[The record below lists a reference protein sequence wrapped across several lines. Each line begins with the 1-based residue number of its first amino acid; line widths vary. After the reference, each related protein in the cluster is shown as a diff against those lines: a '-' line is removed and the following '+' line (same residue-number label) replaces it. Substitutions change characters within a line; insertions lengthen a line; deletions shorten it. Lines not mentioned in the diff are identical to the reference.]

1 MFFWLNHWEK
11 SKNRG
16 GNMDNQRIWRENR
29 LLFVISPLLAM
40 AFLLFLI
47 ADFSAFA
54 EESKL
59 KQIIQAKEIRIG
71 TSGDYQPFSYLHPKT
86 NQYEGMDIE
95 LAHKLGQVLQAK
107 VTFVRFKWPELTPDL
122 LAGKFDIA
130 MGGIG
135 RNVERGKI
143 FAYTNSYMTFG
154 TCPLVR
160 KADEDKFPDFGSI
173 NRPGVKVIL
182 NQGGLNDRHFTPL
195 LTQATILR
203 HNKNEE
209 IAEKVKDGTADV
221 WITDNVEAL
230 FWAKQIPG
238 LVAVNPS
245 KTFTVGTKGFMIRQG
260 DQIFLNW
267 LNLWLEQMFL
277 QGEVQRLEQQW
288 LGTVM
293 K

>member
-1 MFFWLNHWEK
+1 MKE
-11 SKNRG
+11 
-16 GNMDNQRIWRENR
+16 QRSMGM
-29 LLFVISPLLAM
+29 LGVVGHGSISILKVNICK
-40 AFLLFLI
+40 FLLMTFLFCL
-47 ADFSAFA
+47 AAAFPASA
-54 EESKL
+54 EESRLQSILQK
-59 KQIIQAKEIRIG
+59 KEIRVG
-71 TSGDYQPFSYLHPKT
+71 TSGDYQPFSHLNPKN

-95 LAHKLGQVLQAK
+95 MAHKLGEALKAK
-107 VTFVRFKWPELTPDL
+107 VVFVRFKWPELTADL
-122 LAGKFDIA
+122 LADKFDIA

-143 FAYTNSYMTFG
+143 FAYTNSFMTFG

-160 KADEDKFPDFGSI
+160 LGDENKFPDFASI

-182 NQGGLNDRHFTPL
+182 NQGGINDRHFTPL
-195 LTQATILR
+195 LTQAAILR

-209 IAEKVKDGTADV
+209 IAAKVKEGTADV

-245 KTFTVGTKGFMIRQG
+245 KTFTVGTKGYMIRQG

-277 QGEVQRLEQQW
+277 QGEVQKLEQQW
-288 LGTVM
+288 LGMVM

>member
-1 MFFWLNHWEK
+1 MGMSKVLRHVDIPITKAIISSIFVVTFF
-11 SKNRG
+11 S
-16 GNMDNQRIWRENR
+16 
-29 LLFVISPLLAM
+29 LA
-40 AFLLFLI
+40 AVLP
-47 ADFSAFA
+47 AGA
-54 EESKL
+54 EESRLQSILQK
-59 KQIIQAKEIRIG
+59 KEIRVG
-71 TSGDYQPFSYLHPKT
+71 TSGDYQPFSYLNPK
-86 NQYEGMDIE
+86 NGQYEGMDIE
-95 LAHKLGQVLQAK
+95 MAHKMGQALQAK
-107 VTFVRFKWPELTPDL
+107 VVFVRFKWPELAADL
-122 LAGKFDIA
+122 QADKFDIA

-143 FAYTNSYMTFG
+143 FAYTNSFMTFG

-160 KADEDKFPDFGSI
+160 QGDEAQYPDFASI

-182 NQGGLNDRHFTPL
+182 NQGGINDRHFTTL

-221 WITDNVEAL
+221 WITDNVVAL

-238 LVAVNPS
+238 LVAVNPA
-245 KTFTVGTKGFMIRQG
+245 KTFTVGTKGYMIRLG

-277 QGEVQRLEQQW
+277 QGEVQKLEQQW
-288 LGTVM
+288 LGMVM

>member
-1 MFFWLNHWEK
+1 MRDRRSIGMLKVLAH
-11 SKNRG
+11 G
-16 GNMDNQRIWRENR
+16 
-29 LLFVISPLLAM
+29 VIPIPKVIISLIFGTT
-40 AFLLFLI
+40 FLLCL
-47 ADFSAFA
+47 AVALPA
-54 EESKL
+54 TAQESRLQK
-59 KQIIQAKEIRIG
+59 IIQAKEIRVG
-71 TSGDYQPFSYLHPKT
+71 TSGDYQPFSYMNPK
-86 NQYEGMDIE
+86 NEQYEGMDIE
-95 LAHKLGQVLQAK
+95 MAHKLGEALKAK
-107 VTFVRFKWPELTPDL
+107 VVFVRFKWPELTADL
-122 LAGKFDIA
+122 LADKFDIA

-143 FAYTNSYMTFG
+143 FAYTSSFMTFG

-160 KADEDKFPDFGSI
+160 KGDENKFPDFASI

-182 NQGGLNDRHFTPL
+182 NQGGINDRHFTPL

-209 IAEKVKDGTADV
+209 IAGKVKEDTADV

-245 KTFTVGTKGFMIRQG
+245 KTFTVGTKGYMIRQG

-267 LNLWLEQMFL
+267 LNLWLEQIFL

-288 LGTVM
+288 LGMVM

>member
-1 MFFWLNHWEK
+1 
-11 SKNRG
+11 
-16 GNMDNQRIWRENR
+16 MDNRKISGENR
-29 LLFVISPLLAM
+29 LSLMAKRIIFITGPLLAV
-40 AFLLFLI
+40 ALLFCLI

-59 KQIIQAKEIRIG
+59 KQITQAKEIRVG
-71 TSGDYQPFSYLHPKT
+71 TSGDYQPFSYLNPKT

-95 LAHKLGQVLQAK
+95 LAHKLGQALQAK
-107 VTFVRFKWPELTPDL
+107 VAFVRFKWPELTPDL

-160 KADEDKFPDFGSI
+160 KGDEDKFPDFASI
-173 NRPGVKVIL
+173 NRAGVKVIL

-195 LTQATILR
+195 LTQAAILR

-238 LVAVNPS
+238 LVAVNPA
-245 KTFTVGTKGFMIRQG
+245 KTFTVGTKGFMVRQG

-277 QGEVQRLEQQW
+277 QGEIQKLEQQW

>member
-1 MFFWLNHWEK
+1 MGDRGTLSGGNGLETRSKRRTLNLSCVLAMTFLFWL
-11 SKNRG
+11 
-16 GNMDNQRIWRENR
+16 
-29 LLFVISPLLAM
+29 A
-40 AFLLFLI
+40 A
-47 ADFSAFA
+47 AFSAPA
-54 EESKL
+54 DESKL
-59 KQIIQAKEIRIG
+59 QQIIQKKEIRIG
-71 TSGDYQPFSYLHPKT
+71 TSGDYQPFSYLNPKT
-86 NQYEGMDIE
+86 NQYEGMDID
-95 LAHKLGQVLQAK
+95 LANKLGQALQAK
-107 VTFVRFKWPELTPDL
+107 IVFVRFKWPELTADL
-122 LAGKFDIA
+122 LADKFDIA

-143 FAYTNSYMTFG
+143 FAYTHSYMTFG

-160 KADEDKFPDFGSI
+160 KADEVRFPDFASI
-173 NRPGVKVIL
+173 NRAGVKVML
-182 NQGGLNDRHFTPL
+182 NQGGINDRHFTPL
-195 LTQATILR
+195 LNQATVLR

-209 IAEKVKDGTADV
+209 IAEKVKEGTADV

-238 LVAVNPS
+238 LVAVNPA

-277 QGEVQRLEQQW
+277 QGEVRKLEQQW
-288 LGTVM
+288 LGRVM

>member
-1 MFFWLNHWEK
+1 
-11 SKNRG
+11 
-16 GNMDNQRIWRENR
+16 
-29 LLFVISPLLAM
+29 M
-40 AFLLFLI
+40 AFLLLLC
-47 ADFSAFA
+47 AAFPA
-54 EESKL
+54 GAQESRL
-59 KQIIQAKEIRIG
+59 KQILQNKEIRIG
-71 TSGDYQPFSYLHPKT
+71 TSGDYQPFSHWNPKT
-86 NQYEGMDIE
+86 NDYEGMDIE
-95 LAHKLGQVLQAK
+95 MAKKLGQALQAK
-107 VTFVRFKWPELTPDL
+107 LVYVRFKWPELTPDL
-122 LAGKFDIA
+122 LADKFDIA

-135 RNVERGKI
+135 RNVERGKV

-160 KADEDKFPDFGSI
+160 LGEEGKFPDFASI

-182 NQGGLNDRHFTPL
+182 NQGGLNDRHFTAL
-195 LTQATILR
+195 LNQATILR

-209 IAEKVKDGTADV
+209 IAGKVKDGTADV

-238 LVAVNPS
+238 LVAVNPT
-245 KTFTVGTKGFMIRQG
+245 KTFTVGTKGYMIRQG

-277 QGEVQRLEQQW
+277 QDEVQKLEQQW